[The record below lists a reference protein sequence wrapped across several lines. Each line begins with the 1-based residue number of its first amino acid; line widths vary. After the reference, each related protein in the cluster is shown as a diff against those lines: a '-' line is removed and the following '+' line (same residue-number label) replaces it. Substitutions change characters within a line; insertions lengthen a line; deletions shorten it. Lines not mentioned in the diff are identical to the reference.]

1 MKGDEPTSPSLFTFY
16 SQLAALR
23 RVSRDI
29 LVTAR
34 SNTRPE
40 GRSHRHIVHVQSF
53 VRAFVVIDIDKSIG
67 IERIK
72 PGQCEM
78 HELMTKHWHRTH
90 KAGSM

>member
-1 MKGDEPTSPSLFTFY
+1 MKSDESTSPSLFTFY

-40 GRSHRHIVHVQSF
+40 GRSHRHIIHVQSF
-53 VRAFVVIDIDKSIG
+53 VRAFVVIDIDKALASN
-67 IERIK
+67 
-72 PGQCEM
+72 
-78 HELMTKHWHRTH
+78 
-90 KAGSM
+90 A